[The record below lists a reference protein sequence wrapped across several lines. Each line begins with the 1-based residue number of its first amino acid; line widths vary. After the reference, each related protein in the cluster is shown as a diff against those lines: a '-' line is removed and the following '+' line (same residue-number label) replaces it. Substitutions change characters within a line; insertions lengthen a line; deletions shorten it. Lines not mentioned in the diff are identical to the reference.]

1 MGKCTQGRVHRYFGF
16 KKKKS
21 DLLANTSSCKIHGNM
36 YFLKRGYIQKREFIF
51 PSSEHYYVAHFLS
64 KESDISRLAVNG
76 DLSTIEDGMN
86 LVTSDDNIEYGDNHV
101 GMVAKLLAKRNSFGK
116 RSVAEKLGIEMSNEP
131 FEAYGMKNK
140 KSTVVAIWKTI
151 LNNKFYQ
158 NPEHR
163 RQLLLTSNDILVE
176 FSNSHKNIG
185 FWYGN
190 VIGGTVLDESR
201 IMGGDLKGG
210 NFMGK
215 CMMSTRKDMKKLIS
229 RPFLKMNLK
238 EIKMLD

>member
-36 YFLKRGYIQKREFIF
+36 YFLKRGYIKEREFIF

-176 FSNSHKNIG
+176 FTN
-185 FWYGN
+185 
-190 VIGGTVLDESR
+190 TVLDESR